1 LAAAAAL
8 RASAPA
14 RMTESFARTRLAAA
28 RGATYGTSDISA
40 ADAAAILERAL
51 PG

>member
-1 LAAAAAL
+1 
-8 RASAPA
+8 
-14 RMTESFARTRLAAA
+14 MTELFARTRLVGP
-28 RGATYGTSDISA
+28 RGAIYGAADISA

>member
-1 LAAAAAL
+1 MAE
-8 RASAPA
+8 R
-14 RMTESFARTRLAAA
+14 FARARLVAA

-40 ADAAAILERAL
+40 PDAAAILERAL